1 MSGYRYSWNRKSLD
15 ELVAFYNDTI
25 APKMV
30 ADGLEPRKESPPYE
44 WLLDN
49 GFSGLAD
56 TLRKNHE
63 LTLTEF
69 YTDVVG
75 VGEDEGDAYDWGS
88 ALKA

>member
-75 VGEDEGDAYDWGS
+75 GGRRRG
-88 ALKA
+88 